1 MATND
6 QQIIVK
12 FTADT
17 SGLQPAIEQM
27 RILGKITDEDAR
39 KISEINAEQQKF
51 NATVNAT
58 TNEFTDF
65 SKTFK
70 NLSTDI
76 KGQVIVDASNQLKE
90 FAQEASKSGNEV
102 KSLKAQL
109 REMKAQ
115 IASGSLGA
123 KELNE
128 VTKRAAELTDH
139 LGDVNER
146 IRGLSSDTKR
156 IDAVVTA
163 FRGIAGGVAV
173 ASGAMA
179 LFGEQNKDLEK
190 GLMKVQG
197 AMALLQGVQELA
209 TIATGNSTLK
219 TYALATAER
228 LAGTSATI
236 MGVEIAA
243 STAVATAGLSLL
255 LVGIAYL
262 ATEMDDAGESADDL
276 GKRMEDSLAL
286 QVRYTDMAVKLI
298 TDARQRQ
305 LKETENSYLREY
317 RVIEDAYKK
326 RTITQADFFSKQKT
340 LQLVYKTEVA
350 EINKKYDDEDA
361 KRKEEINKKEQARLK
376 KIQEEQKKHL
386 EEIAKQKLDADKA
399 LQQKSKELTDSEELR
414 VAQSEE
420 EKLLIIKSRKAEE
433 LKLLFEAGNQTQAD
447 QNALNSGL
455 LNLEHQFNADVLAVK
470 QKGLD
475 EKEKANKASLDKQ
488 EKDSAD
494 WIDNEIAKQEKYN
507 EEAKKAAEDL
517 QKALKD
523 ALFSA
528 AGTVSNTLFS
538 ITSQNIKATEDA
550 ELESINKKREQ
561 ELNARGVT
569 EAQKIKIEERAQRQ
583 MAQVKA
589 KAWKDQQNADIAQ
602 AIINGALAVTS
613 ALTTKP
619 ITAGFIAAGLVGLQT
634 AAQVAIIRN
643 TPMPKFA
650 KGTMKVLGDGSGTS
664 DNVHAMLSHGES
676 VFTASTTSD
685 YYPALSTIF
694 DRKVSPQLANDLLTD
709 LANGSFNINP
719 EYHNN
724 TSTTL
729 DYHKLGQIVK
739 QGQSKV
745 VINIDQKGFEH
756 FKENSFG
763 KTQYVNSKFKYEI

>member
-1 MATND
+1 VATND

-27 RILGKITDEDAR
+27 RILGKITDEDAK

-51 NATVNAT
+51 NAT
-58 TNEFTDF
+58 
-65 SKTFK
+65 
-70 NLSTDI
+70 
-76 KGQVIVDASNQLKE
+76 ASNTNSE
-90 FAQEASKSGNEV
+90 FAEFHSQIKSLASEIKAGVIEGLAEGMKKTTKETTDTVAKV
-102 KSLKAQL
+102 KSLKTEL
-109 REMKAQ
+109 KELKAQ
-115 IASGSLGA
+115 IASGSLGE
-123 KELNE
+123 KEMRE
-128 VTKRAAELTDH
+128 ATKRAAELTDH
-139 LGDVNER
+139 LGDVQER
-146 IRGLSSDTKR
+146 IKGLSSDTKR
-156 IDAVVTA
+156 LDAVVTA

-219 TYALATAER
+219 TYALATAQR

-262 ATEMDDAGESADDL
+262 ATEMDDAGDSAETL
-276 GKRMEDSLAL
+276 AKRMEDSLTL
-286 QVRYTDMAVKLI
+286 QVKYTDMATKLI
-298 TDARQRQ
+298 SDARQRDI
-305 LKETENSYLREY
+305 KEAENSYLREY
-317 RVIEDAYKK
+317 RDLEEAYKNK
-326 RTITQADFFSKQKT
+326 TITQEVFFRDQKILIAT
-340 LQLVYKTEVA
+340 FEQNRA
-350 EINKKYDDEDA
+350 EINKKYDDEA
-361 KRKEEINKKEQARLK
+361 VKKKEEANKKEQARLK
-376 KIQEEQKKHL
+376 KIQEEEKKHL
-386 EEIAKQKLDADKA
+386 DEIAKQKLDADKT
-399 LQQKSKELTDSEELR
+399 LQQKSKELADSEELR

-420 EKLLIIKSRKAEE
+420 EKLLIIKSRKADE
-433 LKLLFEAGNQTQAD
+433 LKLLYDAGNKTTAD
-447 QNALNSGL
+447 KVALDTGL
-455 LNLEHQFNADVLAVK
+455 INLEHQFNADVLAAK
-470 QKGLD
+470 KAAED
-475 EKEKANKASLDKQ
+475 EKAKINKVSLDAQ
-488 EKDSAD
+488 AKDSED
-494 WIDNEIAKQEKYN
+494 WFEAEIGKQLGYN
-507 EEAKKAAEDL
+507 EQAKKAAEDL
-517 QKALKD
+517 KKGLQD
-523 ALFSA
+523 ALFAS
-528 AGTVSNTLFS
+528 AGTLTDTLFT

-550 ELESINKKREQ
+550 EIESINKRKEQ

-569 EAQKIKIEERAQRQ
+569 EAQKIKIEERAQKEI
-583 MAQVKA
+583 AKTKA
-589 KAWKDQQNADIAQ
+589 KAWRDQQSADIAQ
-602 AIINGALAVTS
+602 AVINGALAI
-613 ALTTKP
+613 TK
-619 ITAGFIAAGLVGLQT
+619 TFAQLGFPAGLPASIAQ
-634 AAQVAIIRN
+634 AAITIGQVAVIKN
-643 TPMPKFA
+643 TPVPKFA
-650 KGTMKVLGDGSGTS
+650 KGTMKVLGEGSGTS
-664 DNVHAMLSHGES
+664 DHVPAMLSHGES

-709 LANGSFNINP
+709 LASGNFNINP